1 MGKALLKQIE
11 LDSGEELHISCEEER
26 LIFVWNIVC
35 LRRHH
40 KLSQRAVKLSY
51 GAKNFTIYVS
61 LRSLQVFFFN
71 LGV

>member
-11 LDSGEELHISCEEER
+11 LDSGEELHISCEEEH

-40 KLSQRAVKLSY
+40 KLSQRAVRLSLVY
-51 GAKNFTIYVS
+51 KDMESRI
-61 LRSLQVFFFN
+61 LQFMC
-71 LGV
+71 L

>member
-35 LRRHH
+35 LRRH
-40 KLSQRAVKLSY
+40 KLSQRAVKLSLVC
-51 GAKNFTIYVS
+51 KDMEPRI
-61 LRSLQVFFFN
+61 LQFMC
-71 LGV
+71 L

>member
-1 MGKALLKQIE
+1 MLKQIE

-40 KLSQRAVKLSY
+40 KLSQRAVKLSLVY
-51 GAKNFTIYVS
+51 KDMEPRILQFVS